1 MHVTIA
7 VSIVLCSQFGYY
19 FDRLFNRQL
28 VTCRLLQQFL
38 CSQPGVPKII
48 GGDLGDRRGRS
59 PQSVRWIG
67 RSCLSPQYF
76 VNINV
81 LIESYV
87 ASTAKWRSWSIC
99 FVSPASSAAAER
111 SFSAIQRLKTW
122 LCSIMTQLHLHS
134 LAVCRVHQEL
144 SDLVDVMR

>member
-59 PQSVRWIG
+59 PPKREVDRKELLIPSIFCKYKR
-67 RSCLSPQYF
+67 
-76 VNINV
+76 VN
-81 LIESYV
+81 
-87 ASTAKWRSWSIC
+87 
-99 FVSPASSAAAER
+99 
-111 SFSAIQRLKTW
+111 
-122 LCSIMTQLHLHS
+122 
-134 LAVCRVHQEL
+134 
-144 SDLVDVMR
+144 